1 MRKLI
6 VLLAFSASLVATAA
20 AATVRA
26 TTEKEAQKSVERLS
40 AAFAAADKGDCKK
53 ALSLARPIADKP
65 DAAGL
70 NDRGAVAALL
80 IVSRCEYETGQKD
93 GAFADIRRATALEE
107 APDEVWH
114 VRLAFDLQD
123 KNFERAIETM
133 EAMTQGHGQALNS
146 APQRWYWT
154 MLSELERTR
163 ADALKSRLLKLLSD
177 PAYSPTEPLATTDGF
192 RSRYAGQLAASG
204 NLDEAR
210 EMVADLKG
218 ASAIA
223 RASLDSRLRQFFPK
237 DPDVR
242 AAAERELAEHK
253 RAMQLHPELLEAVN
267 DVAGDLRVLG
277 RPEEALKVLKAAE
290 PGLQA
295 FEDKGEHLTWWWNS
309 LAQTYGMLGRYDE
322 AVAAFRKGADLTEGG
337 GPNISQRINLA
348 ALQNSFG
355 HSDEALKTLAVFQGP
370 GPHGSPYGE
379 MQLYEV
385 RGCAKAFSGQDAKA
399 ELDYIKAHDRDAPDS
414 LQQVLLCMG
423 DVDGAA
429 AALIR
434 RLDDPDQRSAVLMDA
449 SDFDDEPVKWP
460 ETARTRASKAMYE
473 RADVKAAIERAGGK
487 RRFNVQ
493 SGEL

>member
-6 VLLAFSASLVATAA
+6 VLLAFSASLVATGAA
-20 AATVRA
+20 GAVRA
-26 TTEKEAQKSVERLS
+26 PGAKEAQKSIERLS
-40 AAFAAADKGDCKK
+40 ASFAAANKGDCKK
-53 ALSLARPIADKP
+53 ALSLARPIAERP
-65 DAAGL
+65 EAAGL

-80 IVSRCEYETGQKD
+80 IVSRCEYAIGEKD
-93 GAFADIRRATALEE
+93 RAYADIRRATALEE
-107 APDEVWH
+107 ASDEAWH
-114 VRLAFDLQD
+114 VRLVFDLQE

-146 APQRWYWT
+146 SPQRWYWA
-154 MLSELERTR
+154 MLGELERTR
-163 ADALKSRLLKLLSD
+163 ADALRSRLLRLLSD
-177 PAYSPTEPLATTDGF
+177 PAYSPTEPLATADGF

-204 NLDEAR
+204 DLDGAR
-210 EMVADLKG
+210 QLVADLKG
-218 ASAIA
+218 ARAIA

-242 AAAERELAEHK
+242 AAGERGFKEHL

-267 DVAGDLRVLG
+267 DVAADLRLLG
-277 RPEEALKVLKAAE
+277 RPEEALKVLKAVE
-290 PGLQA
+290 GQLQT
-295 FEDKGEHLTWWWNS
+295 FEDRGEHLTWWWNS
-309 LAQTYGMLGRYDE
+309 LAQTFRMLGRYDE
-322 AVAAFRKGADLTEGG
+322 AVAAFRKGTELAEGG
-337 GPNISQRINLA
+337 APNISQRINLA
-348 ALQNSFG
+348 ALQNAFG

-385 RGCAKAFSGQDAKA
+385 RGCAKALGGQHPQA
-399 ELDYIKAHDRDAPDS
+399 ELDYINAHDRDAPDS
-414 LQQVLLCMG
+414 LQQILLCMG

-434 RLDDPDQRSAVLMDA
+434 QLDDPEQRAEALMNA
-449 SDFDDEPVKWP
+449 SDFDDEPVKGP

-473 RADVKAAIERAGGK
+473 RAEVKAAIERAGGK

-493 SGEL
+493 AGEL